1 MTPRERIIKSMEVN
15 NNLAA
20 TIEKVASRIAR
31 EARRNRKAVADN
43 HTSTRYW
50 LSKGLPDK
58 KTRQQSRVL
67 DGSLDN
73 SILQA
78 ILTDE
83 YRTMNRCLAIL
94 AKAEDVADRCANQ
107 NSRD

>member
-1 MTPRERIIKSMEVN
+1 MTPKERVLKTMEVN
-15 NNLAA
+15 NNLVVA
-20 TIEKVASRIAR
+20 IEKTFSGISR
-31 EARRNRKAVADN
+31 ELRRNRNAVADN

-58 KTRQQSRVL
+58 KSRQQSRAL
-67 DGSLDN
+67 DGSLDL

-78 ILTDE
+78 ILDDE
-83 YRTMNRCLAIL
+83 YKTLNRCLL
-94 AKAEDVADRCANQ
+94 ALGKVKETTERCANQ